1 MKFDAMDKR
10 LIARLGGDLPLE
22 ERPFEALAT
31 ELGSTEAEVLE
42 RISRLERDDVMRR
55 FGAIVR
61 HRKAGIVANAMVAWV
76 VPDQQA
82 DEIGEYAASFSEV
95 SHCYLRETAPDWPYA
110 FYTMVHATSE
120 AGCREVVAA
129 IAERFG
135 LKQWLVLTS
144 KREFK
149 KSSVQYFSPQHLGD
163 SQ

>member
-22 ERPFEALAT
+22 ARPVEALAT
-31 ELGSTEAEVLE
+31 EPGSTETEILE
-42 RISRLERDDVMRR
+42 RTGRLDRDGVMRR

-76 VPDQQA
+76 VPEQQA

-95 SHCYLRETAPDWPYA
+95 SHCYLRETAPGWPYA

-120 AGCREVVAA
+120 GRCREVVAA
-129 IAERFG
+129 IAGRFG
-135 LKQWLVLTS
+135 LNQWLMLRT

-149 KSSVQYFSPQHLGD
+149 KSSVQYFGPQHQGD
-163 SQ
+163 I